1 VRQFWELV
9 IRPVLDAA
17 RPSRVIEIGVD
28 QGLTTALLIDYAAEQ
43 GVVLDAI
50 DPRPNID
57 TEAWTAKHG
66 GVIAFHRDLSV
77 NVLPELEPADVALID
92 GDHNWYTVNQ
102 ELTLLERAADDA
114 RRVPP
119 IVLLHDVGW
128 PYARRDLYYDAE
140 TIPPAHR
147 QPHERGGVG
156 LDSAGL
162 VKTGFNAHLDHA
174 TGEHGPRNGVR
185 TAVEDFVDASPLT
198 WSFTVLPGLSG
209 LGILVPGSTL
219 EGNGKLRDLLEQFTE
234 PAFLTDLVEI
244 VERAR
249 IDSETARQAAR
260 RAVAALTREND
271 EQGAGLAKAD
281 RELAIAR
288 DRVAD
293 LEATAGTAGTPA
305 TGSAAPR
312 PRQAAE
318 LEAEV
323 VRQTRE
329 SAALEARV
337 TVVTQQAE
345 DLRDEL
351 KEARVAERVA
361 ATQARGARD
370 EVDELT
376 RARERAERRHV
387 ALELREDDLEEQL
400 AVLRRK
406 LREAVEREADAEQ
419 RQGSTERRAADA
431 ERASAAA
438 REQAERAERDLAATR
453 RELAERAGELQDSA
467 AARARLAAD
476 VEETRESLERAAEDA
491 RAQASTARVAAR
503 ELRERLEVREI
514 ESEGM
519 EEQLR
524 LLRQSLAETRA
535 DAELAAAER
544 DVSERRVADAT
555 AERDALA
562 SQLAAN
568 LAERAAA
575 PVTPPPP
582 AATPMLPA
590 VSAPAPEP
598 TVTPEQTHAPGP
610 SIDATAAALSI
621 TFTEPERQAHADFLG
636 EYAAPVPAAGVPD
649 VMDAVA
655 LPEAR
660 DRRGVLV
667 AEHPARSAAPTVD
680 VVVCVHN
687 ALADVRLCLWS
698 ILQKSDRPLRLV
710 LVNDGS
716 DEATTAYL
724 RQVAADEPAVHLIH
738 QEDEP
743 HGYTIAANLGLRAA
757 TGDYVILL
765 NSDTVVTLGWI
776 DRIVR
781 CGESDPG
788 IGILGPLS
796 NAASHQ
802 SIPDLRA
809 DGAWA
814 TNPLPGFTS
823 PDGVAALLAR
833 VSPRRYPRLPF
844 INGFCYA
851 IKRVVIDTIGY
862 LDEERFASGY
872 CEENDYSLRAA
883 DAGFSLAVVD
893 DGYVFHA
900 KSKSFTPAGRKVL
913 AKRNY
918 EIFLD
923 KHGRER
929 VEGIVAGME
938 ADTALGPLRASVSDA
953 LSTPSA
959 LASALDSA
967 RLAPLQIVFVLP
979 GLGAGGSGGS
989 HSIYQE
995 VAGLRML
1002 GLDAKIALWHQ
1013 ALDRAR
1019 ATYDDADE
1027 VFVTYRD
1034 LADLAAITA
1043 SADVISATHYKSAT
1057 LVAQLRELR
1066 SDFLPAYYVQD
1077 YEPFFTA
1084 KGSSDALEALASYTL
1099 IPDCLLF
1106 AKTHWLC
1113 NIVGQRHGVHVTK
1126 VEPSIDERVY
1136 NLSLASR
1143 RRRPGPLRVAAMVRP
1158 RTPRRQPSATVAVL
1172 ERVSQT
1178 LGAGVE
1184 VTTFGCPA
1192 AELARLTSQASIV
1205 SRHRGVLAR
1214 RDVAELLA
1222 RTDVFLDLSMY
1233 QAFGRTA
1240 LEAMACGA
1248 TAVVPRLGG
1257 VWEFV
1262 EHRENAIAVDAFAP
1276 QEAVDALTELA
1287 GDRVLLARLQE
1298 GARARASGYSV
1309 LRAALSEYLVFAD
1322 EHARRFAGAQR
1333 AV

>member
-1 VRQFWELV
+1 MRQFWDLV
-9 IRPVLDAA
+9 IRPVLEAA

-28 QGLTTALLIDYAAEQ
+28 QGLTTALLVDYATEQ
-43 GVVLDAI
+43 GMAIDAI

-57 TEAWTAKHG
+57 TEAWAAEHASVVT
-66 GVIAFHRDLSV
+66 FHRDLSV

-156 LDSAGL
+156 LGSSEL
-162 VKTGFNAHLDHA
+162 IKTGLNAHLDHA
-174 TGEHGPRNGVR
+174 GHEHGPRNGVR
-185 TAVEDFVDASPLT
+185 TAVEDFVEASPLT
-198 WSFTVLPGLSG
+198 WSFMVLPGVSG
-209 LGILVPGSTL
+209 LGILVPAPTL
-219 EGNGKLRDLLEQFTE
+219 DDNGKLRDLLEQFAE
-234 PAFLTDLVEI
+234 PAFLTDLIEL
-244 VERAR
+244 VERTR

-260 RAVAALTREND
+260 RTVATLAREND
-271 EQGAGLAKAD
+271 ELGAAVAKAE
-281 RELAIAR
+281 RELASAR

-293 LEATAGTAGTPA
+293 LEATTAAAVARTTAGPA
-305 TGSAAPR
+305 PPADAVTAA
-312 PRQAAE
+312 A
-318 LEAEV
+318 
-323 VRQTRE
+323 E
-329 SAALEARV
+329 SAALDARL

-351 KEARVAERVA
+351 KEARIAERVA
-361 ATQARGARD
+361 AAQARGARE

-376 RARERAERRHV
+376 RARERAERRHT
-387 ALELREDDLEEQL
+387 ALELRENDLEEQL
-400 AVLRRK
+400 TAMRRK
-406 LREAVEREADAEQ
+406 LREAVDRQEDAEQ
-419 RQGSTERRAADA
+419 RQGSVERRAAEL
-431 ERASAAA
+431 ERALAAT

-453 RELAERAGELQDSA
+453 RELTERVDELTHSA

-476 VEETRESLERAAEDA
+476 IEDTRESLERAAEDA
-491 RAQASTARVAAR
+491 RAQAGTARVAAR

-519 EEQLR
+519 DEQLR

-544 DVSERRVADAT
+544 DAFEHRIADAMG
-555 AERDALA
+555 ERDALA
-562 SQLAAN
+562 RRLAAT
-568 LAERAAA
+568 LADRPAA
-575 PVTPPPP
+575 PS
-582 AATPMLPA
+582 AATPAPRASPA
-590 VSAPAPEP
+590 PDPEPPVAPEQTNAPAPIDA
-598 TVTPEQTHAPGP
+598 TVTP
-610 SIDATAAALSI
+610 LSI
-621 TFTEPERQAHADFLG
+621 TFTEPERQAHADFRG
-636 EYAAPVPAAGVPD
+636 EYTQPPSAGGVPD
-649 VMDAVA
+649 IVDAVA
-655 LPEAR
+655 LPSAR
-660 DRRGVLV
+660 DRRNILV
-667 AEHPARSAAPTVD
+667 AEHPIRSVAPTVD
-680 VVVCVHN
+680 VVVCVHD

-698 ILQKSDRPLRLV
+698 IMEKSDQPLRLI

-724 RQVAADEPAVHLIH
+724 RQVAADEPAIHLIH
-738 QEDEP
+738 RREEP

-765 NSDTVVTLGWI
+765 NSDTVVTLGWLG
-776 DRIVR
+776 RIVR
-781 CGESDPG
+781 CGESDQG

-802 SIPDLRA
+802 SVPALRT
-809 DGAWA
+809 DGAWS
-814 TNPLPGFTS
+814 TNPLPGFTN
-823 PDGVAALLAR
+823 PDGVGALLAR
-833 VSPRRYPRLPF
+833 ATPRRYPRLPF

-862 LDEERFASGY
+862 FDEERFASGY

-893 DGYVFHA
+893 DAYVFHA
-900 KSKSFTPAGRKVL
+900 KSRSFTAAGRKVL

-938 ADTALGPLRASVSDA
+938 ADTALAPLRASVSDA

-967 RLAPLQIVFVLP
+967 RLGPLQIVFVLP

-1002 GLDAKIALWHQ
+1002 GLDAKVALWHK
-1013 ALDRAR
+1013 AIDRAR
-1019 ATYDDADE
+1019 RTYAGADE

-1034 LADLAAITA
+1034 LAELAAITA

-1057 LVAQLRELR
+1057 LVAQLHELR
-1066 SDFLPAYYVQD
+1066 RDFLPAYYVQD

-1099 IPDCLLF
+1099 IPECLLF

-1113 NIVGQRHGVHVTK
+1113 NIVAQRHGVHVAK

-1136 NLSLASR
+1136 NLSSVSR
-1143 RRRPGPLRVAAMVRP
+1143 SRRPGPLRVAAMVRP

-1172 ERVSQT
+1172 ERVSQS
-1178 LGAGVE
+1178 LGRGVE
-1184 VTTFGCPA
+1184 VTTFGCPP
-1192 AELARLTSQASIV
+1192 AELAQLTAHEPIV
-1205 SRHRGVLAR
+1205 SRHRGLLSR
-1214 RDVAELLA
+1214 GEVAELLA

-1262 EHRENAIAVDAFAP
+1262 EHRENAIAVDAFTP

-1287 GDRVLLARLQE
+1287 GDRELLERLRQ
-1298 GARARASGYSV
+1298 GARERASGYSV

-1322 EHARRFAGAQR
+1322 EHARRVTGAER
-1333 AV
+1333 PV